1 MSMPHPVCPICLV
14 YHVKLLAL
22 FSQLKVDFAS
32 DYDTFNCSS
41 CKAILYIQNKK
52 DNVIIPSALFYIGK
66 TTFHIDLI
74 DKILSIYTTNK
85 EHDINTKTIKFIS
98 LTEII
103 DKINTYKLYV

>member
-41 CKAILYIQNKK
+41 CEAILHIQNNK

-66 TTFHIDLI
+66 TTFFINLI
-74 DKILSIYTTNK
+74 DKTLTINTISIDK
-85 EHDINTKTIKFIS
+85 GMKTKTIKFIS
-98 LTEII
+98 LTEAI
-103 DKINTYKLYV
+103 DKINTYKLYA